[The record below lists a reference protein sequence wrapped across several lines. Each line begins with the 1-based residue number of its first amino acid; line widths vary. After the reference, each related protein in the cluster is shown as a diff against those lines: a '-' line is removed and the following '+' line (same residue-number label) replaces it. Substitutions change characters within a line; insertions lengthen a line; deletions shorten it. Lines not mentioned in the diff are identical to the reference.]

1 MMENSSGKLCIVVLD
16 RDTLGGDL
24 ELDALLPLGEVTVY
38 GLTPPELVEERIAG
52 ADVVIVNKIRMNE
65 SNLTRADRVKLICL
79 TATGYDNVDT
89 AYCRERGIGVCNVV
103 GYSTQSVAQI
113 TVAMA
118 LSLCSRLSEYREFVM
133 SGKYSRQSNMN
144 RLEPVYHEIAGKTWG
159 IVGFGNIGR
168 QVARVA
174 EALGCRVI
182 VNKRTPVDGY
192 SCVDIDTICREADIL
207 SVHTPLSAE
216 TRGLISEARIATMK
230 KEAIL
235 INVARGAVID
245 EAAAAR
251 AILDGRLGGLGVDV
265 YSTEPFPVEHPYSQ
279 LFGCENV
286 CLTPHMAW
294 GAYEARVRCIDE
306 IAENIQAFI
315 RGEMRCRVER

>member
-1 MMENSSGKLCIVVLD
+1 MAENKLRIVVLD
-16 RDTLGGDL
+16 RDTLGADL
-24 ELDALLPLGEVTVY
+24 PLDALMPLGEVTVY
-38 GLTPPELVEERIAG
+38 GLTPPELVEERITG
-52 ADVVIVNKIRMNE
+52 ADVVVINKIKMNA
-65 SNLTRADRVKLICL
+65 SNLSRVECVKLICL
-79 TATGYDNVDT
+79 AATGYDNVDT

-118 LSLCSRLSEYREFVM
+118 LSLCSKLAEYRKFVM
-133 SGKYSRQSNMN
+133 SGEYSCQTNMN

-182 VNKRTPVDGY
+182 VNKRTPVEEY
-192 SCVDIDTICREADIL
+192 PCVDVDTICRAADIL

-216 TRGLISEARIATMK
+216 TRNLINAERIAAMK
-230 KEAIL
+230 RDAIL

-245 EAAAAR
+245 EAAAAQ
-251 AILDGRLGGLGVDV
+251 AILEGKIGGLGVDV
-265 YSTEPFPVEHPYSQ
+265 YSTEPFPLEHPYSN
-279 LFGCENV
+279 LYGCENV

-294 GAYEARVRCIDE
+294 GAHEARCRCLAE
-306 IAENIQAFI
+306 IAENIRAFF
-315 RGEMRCRVER
+315 RGERRCRVDQ

>member
-1 MMENSSGKLCIVVLD
+1 METSLGKRHIVVLD
-16 RDTLGGDL
+16 RDTLGDDL
-24 ELDALLPLGEVTVY
+24 PLEALMLLGEVTVY
-38 GLTPPELVEERIAG
+38 GLTPPERVEERIKD
-52 ADVVIVNKIRMNE
+52 ADVAVINKIKMNE
-65 SNLTRADRVKLICL
+65 SNLHRADRLKLICL
-79 TATGYDNVDT
+79 AATGYDNVDT

-118 LSLCSRLSEYREFVM
+118 LSLCSKLAEYRKFVM
-133 SGKYSRQSNMN
+133 SGEYSRQSNMN

-182 VNKRTPVDGY
+182 VNKRTPVEEY
-192 SCVDIDTICREADIL
+192 PCVDIDTICREADIL
-207 SVHTPLSAE
+207 SVHTPLTEE
-216 TRGLISEARIATMK
+216 TRGLIGADRIAMMK
-230 KEAIL
+230 KDAIL

-245 EAAAAR
+245 EAAAAQ
-251 AILDGRLGGLGVDV
+251 AITEGRLGGLGVDV
-265 YSTEPFPVEHPYSQ
+265 YSTEPFPPEHPYSK
-279 LFGCENV
+279 LSGCENV

-294 GAYEARVRCIDE
+294 GAYEARVRCINE
-306 IAENIQAFI
+306 IAENIRAFF
-315 RGEMRCRVER
+315 RGEVRCRVER

>member
-1 MMENSSGKLCIVVLD
+1 MEMDKLQIVVLD
-16 RDTLGGDL
+16 RDTLGDDIDL
-24 ELDALLPLGEVTVY
+24 DVFLPLGEVKVY
-38 GLTPPELVEERIAG
+38 GLTSPDQVVERISD
-52 ADVVIVNKIRMNE
+52 ADVVVINKIKMNE
-65 SNLTRADRVKLICL
+65 SNLSQAKKVKLICL
-79 TATGYDNVDT
+79 SATGYDNVDT
-89 AYCRERGIGVCNVV
+89 AYCREHGIGVCNVV

-118 LSLCSRLSEYREFVM
+118 LSLCSKLAEYRDFVM
-133 SGKYSRQSNMN
+133 SGQYSRQSNMN
-144 RLEPVYHEIAGKTWG
+144 RLEPIYHEIAGKTWG

-182 VNKRTPVDGY
+182 VNKRTAVDEY
-192 SCVDIDTICREADIL
+192 PCVDIDTICREADIL

-216 TRGLISEARIATMK
+216 TRGLISAERIAMMK
-230 KEAIL
+230 EDAIL

-265 YSTEPFPVEHPYSQ
+265 YSTEPFPVEHPYSE

-294 GAYEARVRCIDE
+294 GAHEARVRCIDE
-306 IAENIQAFI
+306 IAKNIRAFFA
-315 RGEMRCRVER
+315 GEIRCRVEVSD